1 VTMRHKRKKEEPEN
15 ADRWVVSYADFITL
29 LFAFFTTMY
38 AISHVDAGKLARF
51 SGSMKSAFKV
61 SGAVTVDTS
70 VIEGIKPVNYA
81 DIGLERDVQAEFK
94 KFDIMEGI
102 AIMRDQRGVVIS
114 MGDTLLFESGSSE
127 IRREARPLLSTVASL
142 IKKYQRSIIIE
153 GHTDNIPLR
162 GSRYASNLELST
174 ARASRTY
181 VFLLEEEA
189 VRPEGLSAAGYGE
202 YRPIASNATV
212 EGRARNRRVDIIFV
226 AKKDDI

>member
-1 VTMRHKRKKEEPEN
+1 MRHKRKKEEPEN

>member
-1 VTMRHKRKKEEPEN
+1 
-15 ADRWVVSYADFITL
+15 
-29 LFAFFTTMY
+29 MY